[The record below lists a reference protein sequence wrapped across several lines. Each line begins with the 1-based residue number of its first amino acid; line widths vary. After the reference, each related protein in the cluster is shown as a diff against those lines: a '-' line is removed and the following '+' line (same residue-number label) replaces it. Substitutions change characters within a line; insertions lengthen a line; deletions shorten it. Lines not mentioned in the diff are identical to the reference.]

1 MRIETKKLTMLS
13 LLTAV
18 ALILYV
24 VELRIPNLIPVS
36 GVKVGL
42 ANIVTV
48 YAIYRFKPGE
58 AAMVLLSRIILG
70 SLFAGNVSALIYSIS
85 GAVLCFSV
93 MLLIKKLVP
102 EEKLWVSSA
111 FGGIFHNIG
120 QLAAAVFVM
129 RTTAVLLYLPQM
141 IFFGCLAGV
150 FTGVCAQV
158 VVGRVNEKM

>member
-1 MRIETKKLTMLS
+1 MRMETGKLTKLS

-18 ALILYV
+18 ALILYI

-36 GVKVGL
+36 GVKAGL

-48 YAIYRFKPGE
+48 YAIYRFKPVE
-58 AAMVLLSRIILG
+58 AAMVLFSRIVLG

-85 GAVLCFSV
+85 GAVQCFLV

-102 EEKLWVSSA
+102 EEKMWVASA

-129 RTTAVLLYLPQM
+129 RTTTVLFYLPQM
-141 IFFGCLAGV
+141 ILFGCLAGV
-150 FTGVCAQV
+150 FTGVCAQIV
-158 VVGRVNEKM
+158 SGRIKEKI